1 MKLKN
6 PFLIRGYA
14 GAEYFCDR
22 EKETQKLI
30 SAFENDRDVTLI
42 APRRFGKT
50 GLIHHTFSHLP
61 EEYVSIYLDIFSTR
75 TLSEFTSL
83 FASAVIG
90 ALDTKIEAAMSAVT
104 RFFRS
109 CRPSITPQEDGMP
122 KFSFDIA
129 PSAAETTL
137 KEVFAYLKLKE
148 RRVVVAI
155 DEFQQ
160 VAEYP
165 EKGVEALLR
174 SEIQFLP
181 NVRFVFAGSR
191 KHMMEEMFASPKRPF
206 YQSTQIMSLREIP
219 CEAYAGFAEKF
230 FKDAGRSFNPDAF
243 SILYN
248 QFEGI
253 TWYVQAVMNR
263 IWGSGD
269 GLAEKGQIDAAVDS
283 IVEDHELLFY
293 DLLRSQSDGS
303 QTMLRAIAN
312 VGAVSQPTSGDFVAN
327 SGLRAASSAA
337 FALNDLKNRDLVYE
351 TESGWTVYDR
361 LFGIW
366 LKKRYGLKLK

>member
-22 EKETQKLI
+22 EVETRKLI

-50 GLIHHTFSHLP
+50 GLIHHTFSNLP

-75 TLSEFTSL
+75 TLSDFTSL
-83 FASAVIG
+83 FASAVVG
-90 ALDTKIEAAMSAVT
+90 ALDTKVETAMSAVA

-109 CRPSITPQEDGMP
+109 CRPTVTPQEDGMP

-129 PSAAETTL
+129 PTTAEMTL
-137 KEVFAYLKLKE
+137 KEVFAYLKSKD

-206 YQSTQIMSLREIP
+206 YQSTQIMSLREISRDI
-219 CEAYAGFAEKF
+219 YSSFAEKF
-230 FKDAGRSFNPDAF
+230 FKDAGRCYNSEMF
-243 SILYN
+243 SIVYDR
-248 QFEGI
+248 FEGI
-253 TWYVQAVMNR
+253 TWYIQAVMNR
-263 IWGSGD
+263 IWESGD
-269 GLAEKGQIDAAVDS
+269 GLEGEGQIDAAVNS
-283 IVEDHELLFY
+283 LVEDQELVFH
-293 DLLRSQSDGS
+293 DLLRSQSEGS
-303 QTMLRAIAN
+303 QSMLRAIAKEG
-312 VGAVSQPTSGDFVAN
+312 VVPKPTSGAFVAS
-327 SGLRAASSAA
+327 SGMRAASSAA
-337 FALNDLKNRDLVYE
+337 FALNDLKNHDLVYE
-351 TESGWTVYDR
+351 TDSGWTVYDR

-366 LKKRYGLKLK
+366 LRK

>member
-6 PFLIRGYA
+6 PFLTRGYA
-14 GAEYFCDR
+14 GSEYFCDR
-22 EKETQKLI
+22 EEETRRLI

-50 GLIHHTFSHLP
+50 GLIHHTFSQLP
-61 EEYVSIYLDIFSTR
+61 EEYTGIYLDIFSTR

-90 ALDTKIEAAMSAVT
+90 ALDTKVENALSAVS

-109 CRPSITPQEDGMP
+109 CRPTITPQEDGMP
-122 KFSFDIA
+122 KFSFEIA
-129 PSAAETTL
+129 QSVAEVTL
-137 KEVFAYLKLKE
+137 KEVFAYLKSKNC
-148 RRVVVAI
+148 RAVVAI

-191 KHMMEEMFASPKRPF
+191 KHMMEEMFVSPKRPF

-219 CEAYAGFAEKF
+219 CDIYSDFAGRFFKEAGRRFSSEAFAYAYS
-230 FKDAGRSFNPDAF
+230 R
-243 SILYN
+243 
-248 QFEGI
+248 FEGI
-253 TWYVQAVMNR
+253 TWYIQAVMNR
-263 IWGSGD
+263 IWESGED
-269 GLAEKGQIDAAVDS
+269 FVERGLVDTAIDSLVGDN
-283 IVEDHELLFY
+283 ELVFN
-293 DLLRSQSDGS
+293 DLLRSQSLGS
-303 QTMLRAIAN
+303 QMMLRAIAKEG
-312 VGAVSQPTSGDFVAN
+312 VVPMPTSGAFVAA

-351 TESGWTVYDR
+351 TNIGWTVYDR

-366 LKKRYGLKLK
+366 LNGMQF